1 MLLVIILLH
10 TTPPAAPKVPLI
22 DLAFETERQVVV
34 DRELGQYLGHPTTCL
49 STPPHERHHWP
60 SSHTHPRASSS
71 QADPDTPAHH
81 TPGS

>member
-34 DRELGQYLGHPTTCL
+34 DREVGQYLGHPTTCL
-49 STPPHERHHWP
+49 LG
-60 SSHTHPRASSS
+60 
-71 QADPDTPAHH
+71 D
-81 TPGS
+81 G